1 MILIDPED
9 ESKRE
14 PRDRLA
20 YCTLWTTGPDTTLDG
35 IFRVQA
41 LRQEAGGSWARFD
54 KHCRPFETDET
65 DPSATARMTREY
77 GVSADELRGAPHASE
92 IWAELELF
100 LQDHTVIVL
109 DAPAFQS
116 WFAHEG
122 GKEASQPETLGLLEL
137 AALLF
142 PGRLANRGERL
153 IEALV
158 GVKKPSQPLATGPE
172 ELQAMIAGDAADV
185 EMDAAALE
193 AIAALG
199 YGTALREMRATD
211 PPAARVLERVLN
223 LLDSP
228 ATWREDAAGGL
239 PLNAP
244 LDSIAMARALE
255 RSSSAAEL
263 IDELEPRSA
272 EEGRRWE
279 KVKPL
284 SPHDEDVQP
293 LDGGQLQLLDDIFEV
308 HLPALA
314 QPPGSIS
321 YRDSQHAVSQ
331 QVASTLGGS
340 ELLLVHAPTGT
351 GKTLAYLVP
360 TMLWAVKNDLR
371 VGIATYTRALQEQAA
386 EREVPLALAAMA
398 RAGAGAD
405 CRVAVLKGRE
415 NYLCWK
421 ALRLHVPAEDDDGE
435 RWLAWTSVVLFALN
449 DLDGDLDRVP
459 LRAPIRMEQTGA
471 YAKRLSQLVS
481 QVRARTGCCSTRKDR
496 STCAAEIARRRS
508 ERSHVVITNHAFAL
522 SRQQFFKHLVFDE
535 CEHLHDQ
542 AHSAWS
548 HSLPI
553 NRIQKVL
560 ERLHKP
566 RSERPRAALDRLER
580 KLALGTKSKHA
591 LDETFDA
598 WTISDLALV
607 ALEREVKKYARWRNS
622 SDRGRNDSDGHSLF
636 REYCESE
643 EGTMLVRSRI
653 GFASGL
659 NQLEVALAVLE
670 ERIEASALRGA
681 ARIRYG
687 IERSRI
693 KLQECLASIEAWLP
707 LAEGQ
712 PAFQPRTFYDVEENN
727 RGEHVLAA
735 RVLLP
740 NEYLGRNYFPQL
752 ESGAFLS
759 ATTWVGGSFD
769 ASSGYLGLDRA
780 ETPSP
785 KEQREPTF
793 VRRFRSPDLFDYSR
807 VLVCAP
813 RDAPSPS
820 LDKQAH
826 LRYVREFI
834 AHLAERTRGRMLVLF
849 TNAEDTRRMGES
861 LSGFF
866 RARRIPLWYQNMPGT
881 GKEELAELF
890 RSRVDSVLFGV
901 DTFWYGADFPGETL
915 EYLVIARLPFGVPD
929 RYHHAQSAAL
939 GTGQHRKQIYMP
951 RALAKLRQGFGR
963 LMRAEND
970 KGCVFLLDGR
980 VTQPRQRAFLNE
992 LPLRNEFAG
1001 PDDEVQDRLAQL
1013 VRLDTEGCMQ
1023 RALKHMGMLADV
1035 RRRGLEASFGPD
1047 APPQPERA
1055 PEPERIIVPQPPP
1068 LPEPPPVIDI
1078 SSEDLPF

>member
-9 ESKRE
+9 ESKRG
-14 PRDRLA
+14 PGGKLA
-20 YCTLWTTGPDTTLDG
+20 FCTLWATGPDTTLDG

-41 LRQEAGGSWARFD
+41 LRKKADGSWERFD
-54 KHCRPFETDET
+54 QHCKPFDEDDAT
-65 DPSATARMTREY
+65 ATARMQREY
-77 GVSADELRGAPHASE
+77 GVSAEELRGAPHARE
-92 IWAELELF
+92 IWGELDVF
-100 LQDHTVIVL
+100 LQDRTVIVL
-109 DAPAFQS
+109 DAPAFNS
-116 WFAHEG
+116 WFAHEAG
-122 GKEASQPETLGLLEL
+122 AEAALPETLGLLEL

-142 PGRLANRGERL
+142 PGRLANRGDKL
-153 IEALV
+153 IQALV
-158 GVKKPSQPLATGPE
+158 DIPKPGMPLATGPE
-172 ELQAMIAGDAADV
+172 ELQAAMRELLQRFLTGD
-185 EMDAAALE
+185 ELAL

-199 YGTALREMRATD
+199 YGSALREFRATD
-211 PPAARVLERVLN
+211 PPAARVLERVLE

-228 ATWREDAAGGL
+228 DAWRDDAAGAL

-244 LDSIAMARALE
+244 IDSIAMARALE
-255 RSSSAAEL
+255 LSSSAAEL
-263 IDELEPRSA
+263 IDELEPRCA

-284 SPHDEDVQP
+284 SPHDEDVKP
-293 LDGGQLQLLDDIFEV
+293 LDDAQVKLLDDIFEV
-308 HLPALA
+308 HLPALS
-314 QPPGSIS
+314 QPDGAIS
-321 YRDSQHAVSQ
+321 YRDSQHSVSQ
-331 QVASTLGGS
+331 QVASTLGGG

-351 GKTLAYLVP
+351 GKTLAYLIP
-360 TMLWAVKNDLR
+360 TMLWAMKNDLR

-386 EREVPLALAAMA
+386 EREVPLALAALA
-398 RAGAGAD
+398 RSGAGAD

-421 ALRLHVPAEDDDGE
+421 ALRLHVPSDDDDGE
-435 RWLAWTSVVLFALN
+435 QWLAWTSVVLFALN
-449 DLDGDLDRVP
+449 DLEGDLDRVP
-459 LRAPIRMEQTGA
+459 LRAPIRMEQVGN
-471 YAKRLSQLVS
+471 YAKRLARLVS
-481 QVRARTGCCSTRKDR
+481 QVRARTGCCSTKKDR
-496 STCAAEIARRRS
+496 STCAAEIARRRA

-548 HSLPI
+548 HSLTLR
-553 NRIQKVL
+553 RIHTVL

-566 RSERPRAALDRLER
+566 RSLRPNASLDRLAK
-580 KLALGTKSKHA
+580 KLAIGTKSQYALEEA
-591 LDETFDA
+591 LDA
-598 WTISDLALV
+598 WQISDLALV
-607 ALEREVKKYARWRNS
+607 GLEAQVKNYAHWRNKS
-622 SDRGRNDSDGHSLF
+622 NRGRNDKDGHSLF
-636 REYCESE
+636 REFVESD
-643 EGTMLVRSRI
+643 EGAHLVQARKRFQ
-653 GFASGL
+653 GGL

-687 IERSRI
+687 IERSRT
-693 KLQECLASIEAWLP
+693 KLQECLVSIDAWLP
-707 LAEGQ
+707 LAEGV
-712 PAFQPRTFYDVEENN
+712 PEFLPRTFYDVEENG

-740 NEYLGRNYFPQL
+740 NEYLGRNYLPQL
-752 ESGAFLS
+752 DSGALLS

-769 ASSGYLGLDRA
+769 ASAGYLGLDRA
-780 ETPSP
+780 EAPAE
-785 KEQREPTF
+785 KEQRDPTT

-820 LDKQAH
+820 MDKQAH

-834 AHLAERTRGRMLVLF
+834 CHLAERTRGRMLVLF

-861 LSGFF
+861 LAGFF

-890 RSRVDSVLFGV
+890 RSRVDSVLLGV

-939 GTGQHRKQIYMP
+939 GIGQHRKQIYMP

-963 LMRAEND
+963 LMRSETD

-980 VTQPRQRAFLNE
+980 VTQPRQRVFLNE

-1001 PDDEVQDRLAQL
+1001 PDDEDQDKLAQL
-1013 VRLDTEGCMQ
+1013 VRLDTNGCIQ
-1023 RALKHMGMLADV
+1023 RSLAHMGMLSDV
-1035 RRRGLEASFGPD
+1035 KRRGLDLGFGPD
-1047 APPQPERA
+1047 EPTPPVRT
-1055 PEPERIIVPQPPP
+1055 PEPERIILPTPPP